1 MCLKKYGINPC
12 DWLDGLEQL
21 SNPKRPYWFGMGV
34 SDLSIKIRG
43 RNIRLSLRTTNV
55 IDAIFFLILLNAIKT
70 PNLNMWIERAPASKY
85 VDKAIELEY
94 YIDLSLSEWPW
105 PERDEEIKR
114 LIETFN
120 NDELAEF
127 IAGLIDGDGAVWY
140 NKGAVVR
147 ITSCENCQILDIL
160 REIIAKRY
168 GIVGFVRNYEHENEH
183 KKVLEFGGEDAV
195 RLLKHVIRYMYHP
208 LRKLRAELILLL
220 HDGKISPEEFELYDV
235 TKYEQGRPD
244 MKRNNALAAI
254 TRAAPQT
261 YTHGVA
267 SPRHLGMLA

>member
-1 MCLKKYGINPC
+1 
-12 DWLDGLEQL
+12 
-21 SNPKRPYWFGMGV
+21 MGV

-127 IAGLIDGDGAVWY
+127 IAGLIDGG
-140 NKGAVVR
+140 R
-147 ITSCENCQILDIL
+147 SCM
-160 REIIAKRY
+160 
-168 GIVGFVRNYEHENEH
+168 V
-183 KKVLEFGGEDAV
+183 
-195 RLLKHVIRYMYHP
+195 
-208 LRKLRAELILLL
+208 
-220 HDGKISPEEFELYDV
+220 
-235 TKYEQGRPD
+235 
-244 MKRNNALAAI
+244 
-254 TRAAPQT
+254 
-261 YTHGVA
+261 
-267 SPRHLGMLA
+267 